1 MPYEIHAN
9 HRDDNSLILTR
20 ENYISAFEG
29 ASGDGW
35 TLSIN
40 RKSFEGLIDSNDIE
54 EPVFISFDDPA
65 GGLTLEPAEQQ
76 WLISCWMSL
85 LQTASEQI
93 QARIL
98 LADANRQNGIPI
110 HG

>member
-1 MPYEIHAN
+1 MPYEIHCH
-9 HRDDNSLILTR
+9 HRSGEAHILTR
-20 ENYISAFEG
+20 KNYVSAFEG
-29 ASGDGW
+29 VSGDGW

-54 EPVFISFDDPA
+54 EPVLISFDDPA

-85 LQTASEQI
+85 LQTTSEQI

-98 LADANRQNGIPI
+98 LADANRQDGIPI